1 MQFADHIQNY
11 MQEGFFFIISALKL
25 RLTPDNLGFL
35 LSKKRRTLA
44 DSSSLLYNR
53 TSCIACIN
61 TFSQFN
67 ISLYNSFMKESGFE
81 IVTGIRKVKF
91 ISTKIIQLVLNRIHR
106 RSSQFS

>member
-11 MQEGFFFIISALKL
+11 MQERFFFIISALKL
-25 RLTPDNLGFL
+25 RLTLDNLGVF
-35 LSKKRRTLA
+35 
-44 DSSSLLYNR
+44 
-53 TSCIACIN
+53 I
-61 TFSQFN
+61 
-67 ISLYNSFMKESGFE
+67 ISLYNSFMKERGFE